1 MSKVVHLVEEDQVDE
16 RQLIVVMEKANLQIA
31 HLKKKNK
38 KILLNGNDHGE
49 YIKNKL
55 HKDPSEFRPD
65 ILHQSLLSLLD
76 SPLNKAGKLKIY
88 ITTTSNQV
96 IYINSATKIPRTY
109 ERFAPLMAQLL
120 EKIKIR
126 AE

>member
-1 MSKVVHLVEEDQVDE
+1 MALKPQKMS
-16 RQLIVVMEKANLQIA
+16 R
-31 HLKKKNK
+31 KKNK
-38 KILLNGNDHGE
+38 KVLLNGNDHGE
-49 YIKNKL
+49 YIKHKL

-76 SPLNKAGKLKIY
+76 SPLNKAGKLSIY

-96 IYINSATKIPRTY
+96 IYVNPATKIPRTY

-126 AE
+126 A